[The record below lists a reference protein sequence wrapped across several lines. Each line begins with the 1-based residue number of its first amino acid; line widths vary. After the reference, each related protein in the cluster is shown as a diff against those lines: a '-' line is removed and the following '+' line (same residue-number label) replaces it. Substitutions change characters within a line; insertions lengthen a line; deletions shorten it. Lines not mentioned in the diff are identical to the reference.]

1 MHYRRPFPVEAL
13 EKFVDY
19 DITACYETWKINL
32 KTQFMDNH
40 GKPPYDF
47 LYSVLSEKDKTEF
60 RNYMNEK
67 GGYFYNMFIMKKDIF
82 FKYCRWLFEILFEF
96 HKKTDYSK
104 LSFYNQRMP
113 GYVAERLTGCFISR
127 GNYAINRCFVK
138 IKDEPALQYISPCF
152 AEKGINI
159 CFSSDDS
166 YAPYLAVAVSS
177 IKKHKNKKDKY
188 DVCILDY
195 NISARNKE
203 QISLLKDKDFSI
215 RFIPIKSF
223 FAQYDQSFFFLNGYF
238 TLATY
243 CRFFIPDIFKEYEKV
258 LYLDCDIVVCHDIAE
273 LYHCS
278 LDHYAVGAVP
288 DVEIL
293 RCIENNVSLGNQKTA
308 DYLINTLHM
317 QNPKD
322 YFQAGV
328 LLLNIPK
335 LLQQNFT
342 TKCIDKLKEI
352 QTPVYVDQCVL
363 NAVIDGHY
371 KKLDL
376 KWNVLWHIPYYVKD
390 LNRQLNVSLYQKY
403 TASYNAPYLIHYASA
418 IKPWKNPDIKLAE
431 IWWQYARQT
440 PFYEEIIYSNLKKT
454 SALTDNTKELLR
466 DVLNYPKNRFNYYR
480 CKLLSK
486 ITFGKLRKHYKDKKK
501 KLKAKIRRVR
511 RFLNE

>member
-1 MHYRRPFPVEAL
+1 
-13 EKFVDY
+13 
-19 DITACYETWKINL
+19 
-32 KTQFMDNH
+32 
-40 GKPPYDF
+40 
-47 LYSVLSEKDKTEF
+47 
-60 RNYMNEK
+60 
-67 GGYFYNMFIMKKDIF
+67 
-82 FKYCRWLFEILFEF
+82 
-96 HKKTDYSK
+96 
-104 LSFYNQRMP
+104 MP
-113 GYVAERLTGCFISR
+113 AFWAERLTGVFIMHKEKN
-127 GNYAINRCFVK
+127 GCQVKKCAIEYNERVPLR
-138 IKDEPALQYISPCF
+138 PAKPIF
-152 AEKGINI
+152 GKEGITV
-159 CFSSDDS
+159 CFSSDDI

-177 IKKHKNKKDKY
+177 LKKHKNEKDKY

-195 NISARNKE
+195 DISARNKE

-223 FAQYDQSFFFLNGYF
+223 FARYDQSFFFLNGYF

-258 LYLDCDIVVCHDIAE
+258 LYSDCDIVVCHDIAE

-317 QNPKD
+317 RNPKD

-352 QTPVYVDQCVL
+352 QTPLYVDQCVL

-390 LNRQLNVSLYQKY
+390 LNRQLNVALYQKY

-431 IWWQYARQT
+431 IWWLYARQT
-440 PFYEEIIYSNLKKT
+440 VYYEKFILNLSNL
-454 SALTDNTKELLR
+454 
-466 DVLNYPKNRFNYYR
+466 LNIQSMRLISEYRKNCFKYYR
-480 CKLLSK
+480 YKFLSK
-486 ITFGKLRKHYKDKKK
+486 ITFGEKRQKYRQKKK
-501 KLKAKIRRVR
+501 QFKEKIKAARMMMKKYS
-511 RFLNE
+511 